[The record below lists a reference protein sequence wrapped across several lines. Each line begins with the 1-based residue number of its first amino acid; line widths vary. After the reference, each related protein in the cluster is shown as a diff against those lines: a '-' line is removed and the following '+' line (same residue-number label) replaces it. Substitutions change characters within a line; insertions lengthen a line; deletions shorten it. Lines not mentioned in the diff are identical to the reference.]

1 MSVEIGFPIRRK
13 EATMELNELT
23 IDVGAVAR
31 GALRERQPEEDLDE
45 AILRSCKKLYGEAGA
60 TAFQAVQ
67 SATTALAHRG
77 DGDREKA
84 LRNVADGKAAV
95 NVVTKTRIMQQG
107 STKSL
112 TDLSPEMRAQV
123 EKALASGQTGKIVIS
138 QTVNGYKKISGS
150 LAGSRSQ
157 MSHCEKCGYEFCT
170 DLSSCPQCGNER
182 KRSFWS
188 RLFGN

>member
-1 MSVEIGFPIRRK
+1 
-13 EATMELNELT
+13 MELNELT

-31 GALRERQPEEDLDE
+31 GALGERRPEEDLDE
-45 AILRSCKKLYGEAGA
+45 AILRSCKKLYGQAGA

-67 SATTALAHRG
+67 SATTALGQRG

-84 LRNVADGKAAV
+84 LRNLADGKAAV
-95 NVVTKTRIMQQG
+95 NVVAKTRIIQQG

-150 LAGSRSQ
+150 LAGSGSQ
-157 MSHCEKCGYEFCT
+157 MSHCEKCGYQFPT
-170 DLSSCPQCGNER
+170 DLSSCPQCGNKR

-188 RLFGN
+188 HLFGT